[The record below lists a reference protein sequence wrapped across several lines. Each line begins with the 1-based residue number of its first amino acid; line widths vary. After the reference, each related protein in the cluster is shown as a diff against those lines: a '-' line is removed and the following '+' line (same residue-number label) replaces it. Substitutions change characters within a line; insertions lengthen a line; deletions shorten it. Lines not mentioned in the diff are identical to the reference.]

1 MYDKEALVAL
11 VRHKALKFGDF
22 TLASGKKATYYLDGK
37 QVTLDAHGARLVA
50 EGILDLL
57 AERGMP
63 DAVGG
68 MSIGADPITSS
79 VVTMSA
85 VRGTPLAGFMVRKE
99 PKGHGTNQ
107 FIEGPVQPGD
117 KVVIVEDVVTTGG
130 SSLRAIERAEA
141 FGLEGNRRHRDHR
154 PHGRRRRSLRQG
166 RLRTVQPAGDHRLRH
181 PPAGTVTGFTR
192 QSVGWPGQGNETGA
206 LGIAFKGGLIGHP
219 GSWTASRRQRCVHGS
234 ASTTSAKRWVGTGR
248 EGKKLRIA
256 ERTASTPCSAATD
269 WSVVSAISRSRSA

>member
-1 MYDKEALVAL
+1 VYDKEALVAL

-107 FIEGPVQPGD
+107 YIEGPVQPGD

-141 FGLEGNRRHRDHR
+141 FGL
-154 PHGRRRRSLRQG
+154 Q
-166 RLRTVQPAGDHRLRH
+166 
-181 PPAGTVTGFTR
+181 VTGVIAIIDR
-192 QSVGWPGQGNETGA
+192 MEGGA
-206 LGIAFKGGLIGHP
+206 EAFAHAGYDLSSLLAITDFGIRPPEL
-219 GSWTASRRQRCVHGS
+219 
-234 ASTTSAKRWVGTGR
+234 
-248 EGKKLRIA
+248 
-256 ERTASTPCSAATD
+256 
-269 WSVVSAISRSRSA
+269 